1 MIASATIAQR
11 LEGAGLTVFLGA
23 VEATLKPLFP
33 GVTVRQHPGK
43 IDVSDI
49 LEKDVFVPP
58 MLAIAA
64 TRWKLDGNLDGSFD
78 IEIEAAVYVVTEDTA
93 IAGKAVPRQ
102 EIAHAL
108 SQGVLEVLGDFDA
121 QRWGLARGIGSPQ
134 KVEARPLFTSEV
146 FAKGAAYYVVSW
158 SQTLCGFGASPLD
171 RPVIAA
177 PQFEGYDG
185 DIIDDSDGAPV

>member
-1 MIASATIAQR
+1 MIEPATIAQR
-11 LEGAGLTVFLGA
+11 LEGAGLKLFLDA
-23 VEATLKPLFP
+23 VEGSLKSLFP
-33 GVTVRQHPGK
+33 DVSVRQHPGK

-49 LEKDVFVPP
+49 LEKDIFTPP

-64 TRWKLDGNLDGSFD
+64 TRWKHDLNLDGSFD
-78 IEIEAAVYVVTEDTA
+78 IEIEAAVYIVTEDA
-93 IAGKAVPRQ
+93 PIGGKVFRRQ

-121 QRWGLARGIGSPQ
+121 QRWGLARGISSPQ

-158 SQTLCGFGASPLD
+158 SQTLSGFGSSPLD
-171 RPVIAA
+171 RPVMSA
-177 PQFEGYDG
+177 PVFEGYDG
-185 DIIDDSDGAPV
+185 EPIDDSAGAPV